1 MKNFACCNK
10 IIAAILNNN
19 AMNNV
24 IPARGVNAF
33 SPDLVGITLFVPNYL
48 RKPNIHVKAN

>member
-1 MKNFACCNK
+1 MKNFCLLQQNYSLY
-10 IIAAILNNN
+10 ILNNN

-33 SPDLVGITLFVPNYL
+33 SPDLVGITLFVPQL
-48 RKPNIHVKAN
+48 PPKAQYTCKS

>member
-1 MKNFACCNK
+1 MKIFACCNK